1 MRNPLAPHRS
11 LSTQD
16 SWPEFIAKH
25 AEEMH
30 RVISGFDRL
39 VFSGSL
45 RAIRY
50 AVEIKA
56 YLIRKRVWLGDFA
69 QHLEAVSEWLKQS
82 SLADAQKLGRT
93 IRYQASSQIDKD
105 AVAGEIAAH
114 EKITSGPVCVLTCPA
129 EASRC
134 TAIGRQEARLV
145 VAAAQMPLPL
155 SLLDASRVRF
165 HEGSHSNLVS
175 LPRANLSERPEM
187 AGVPA

>member
-30 RVISGFDRL
+30 GVISGFDRL

-114 EKITSGPVCVLTCPA
+114 EKITSGPVCVSTLRGA
-129 EASRC
+129 RRSGDKKLDLLSRLRKC
-134 TAIGRQEARLV
+134 LFLYHYWMHPVFGFMKARI
-145 VAAAQMPLPL
+145 QT
-155 SLLDASRVRF
+155 
-165 HEGSHSNLVS
+165 
-175 LPRANLSERPEM
+175 
-187 AGVPA
+187 